1 MQTAVV
7 LLGDAHVD
15 IQNTSITQAS
25 RAALAVACTDPE
37 DGRVVEGCHLRV
49 QSSYVEG
56 RVWLTDQRPQT
67 YIDQENVFV
76 AGASIPLQDVR
87 VAGCSSSNILN
98 HSLPRPS
105 GPGETVVQVRGE
117 GSALGSAMQS

>member
-87 VAGCSSSNILN
+87 AVA
-98 HSLPRPS
+98 

-117 GSALGSAMQS
+117 GSALPSAVPS